1 MALEQ
6 SITTEQVVKPANKI
20 KVESVVFRFL
30 EGDRYAAA
38 DVAYVN
44 DDNVVTKRERINL
57 TEADLSGWGE
67 DDTALVS
74 VILSKLQG

>member
-6 SITTEQVVKPANKI
+6 SITTEQVLKPANKI
-20 KVESVVFRFL
+20 KIESVVFRFL
-30 EGDRYAAA
+30 EGERYAAA

-44 DDNVVTKRERINL
+44 EDNVVTQRKRINL
-57 TEADLSGWGE
+57 TESDLSSWGE

-74 VILSKLQG
+74 VILSKL

>member
-6 SITTEQVVKPANKI
+6 SITTEQAAKPANKI
-20 KVESVVFRFL
+20 KIESVVFRFL
-30 EGDRYAAA
+30 EGERYAAA

-44 DDNVVTKRERINL
+44 EDNVVTQRKRINL
-57 TEADLSGWGE
+57 TESDLSSWGE

-74 VILSKLQG
+74 VILSKL